1 MPAYDYQ
8 CALCDERKT
17 VYRHYYLGDVI
28 EPKCDRCGIEM
39 MRVYEALIRA
49 VVFTA
54 RTRIRNDNI

>member
-28 EPKCDRCGIEM
+28 EPKCECQWSDKKWDITG
-39 MRVYEALIRA
+39 L
-49 VVFTA
+49 
-54 RTRIRNDNI
+54 